1 MIKLTTHEI
10 CSTEEFQMVII
21 TDQVKKAV
29 EESGIQDGVV
39 FIITAHTTTS
49 IMINE
54 SLPCV
59 EKDIEHTLERLV
71 PYDGD

>member
-59 EKDIEHTLERLV
+59 EKDRSEERRVGKECL
-71 PYDGD
+71 

>member
-1 MIKLTTHEI
+1 MIKLTTHEVS
-10 CSTEEFQMVII
+10 STEEFQMIII
-21 TDQVKKAV
+21 TDQVKQAV
-29 EESGIQDGVV
+29 EESGVKNGIV

-59 EKDIEHTLERLV
+59 EKDI
-71 PYDGD
+71 

>member
-59 EKDIEHTLERLV
+59 EKDIA
-71 PYDGD
+71 